1 MRYDNERGKGDH
13 RHVNGIE
20 EPYRF
25 ESLTRLLDDFQHEV
39 ETWR

>member
-1 MRYDNERGKGDH
+1 MPSERGNDDH

-25 ESLTRLLDDFQHEV
+25 ESLTRLLDDFQHDV
-39 ETWR
+39 EI